1 MIAFAGLIAGMIAL
15 APGEF
20 SADFDN
26 YANSYQLHGVDGW
39 YAWDN
44 VVAAG
49 ALTSTA
55 QRRSLAKSVDIT
67 ATSDLVK
74 LCTASGGKWQLKAW
88 QYIPTSTT
96 GANTYLILMNTYN
109 ANGAKSWSTQM
120 YFNLTNST
128 VTDNMGGAT
137 GSVPLVRNQWVP
149 IVIDIDLDARTQTLY
164 YNSTKVTTV
173 GWNRLGGAAAL
184 AAIDL
189 YGSAASHVYYDDISL
204 AKVETSVPVQIMRW
218 REVTPDE

>member
-1 MIAFAGLIAGMIAL
+1 MVQFTGIIAGLMAMASGDFA
-15 APGEF
+15 
-20 SADFDN
+20 ADFD
-26 YANSYQLHGVDGW
+26 SYPNKHQLHGVDGW

-44 VVAAG
+44 VAAAG
-49 ALTSTA
+49 AQTSTA
-55 QRRSLAKSVDIT
+55 ERRSLAKSVDIT

-74 LCTASGGKWQLKAW
+74 ICTATGGKWQLKAW
-88 QYIPTSTT
+88 QYIPSSAT
-96 GANTYLILMNTYN
+96 GENTYLILMNTYN
-109 ANGAKSWSTQM
+109 AGGAKSWSTQM

-128 VTDNMGGAT
+128 VSDNMGGAT

-173 GWNRLGGAAAL
+173 GWNRLGGTASI

-189 YGSAASHVYYDDISL
+189 YGSKASHVYYDDVSL
-204 AKVETSVPVQIMRW
+204 TGVVPVTITSW